1 MTRPIVVV
9 GSLNVDLVVR
19 VPRFPAPGETVVGT
33 DYAVFP
39 GGKGANQAVAAARLG
54 GDVHMVG
61 RVGNDDNGRLLLAS
75 LASAGVDAGG
85 VRVDADAPTG
95 TAVIT
100 IDGAGQNMIAIV
112 PGANGRLRPDDVEA
126 RRSVLASA
134 VVVLLQLEVA
144 FDVVEGAAR
153 LGREAGATV
162 VLDPAPARPEA
173 LPLLARVD
181 VVTPNETELACL
193 VGAPSGPRGIEEAAR
208 LARVLLDR
216 GAKSV
221 IAKLGT
227 LGALEVTTAG
237 RRFWPA
243 HAVDAVDTTAA
254 GDVWNGAFAA
264 ALAEGRSVD
273 DAGAFASAAAAISVT
288 RPGAQPSM
296 PTRVEVERFLEE
308 RQEHGT

>member
-33 DYAVFP
+33 GFAVFP

-61 RVGNDDNGRLLLAS
+61 RVGDDDNGRLLLAS

-85 VRVDADAPTG
+85 VRVDADATTG

-100 IDGAGQNMIAIV
+100 IDGAGQNTIAIV
-112 PGANGRLRPDDVEA
+112 AGANGRLRPGDVEA
-126 RRSVLASA
+126 QRSLLEAA
-134 VVVLLQLEVA
+134 VVLLLQLEVA
-144 FDVVEGAAR
+144 LDVVEAAAR
-153 LGREAGATV
+153 LGRGAGATV
-162 VLDPAPARPEA
+162 ILDPAPARSEV
-173 LPLLARVD
+173 LPLLGRAD

-193 VGAPSGPRGIEEAAR
+193 AGAPSAPGSVEEAAG

-221 IAKLGT
+221 IAKLGA
-227 LGALEVTTAG
+227 LGALEVTAAG

-243 HAVDAVDTTAA
+243 HTVDAMDTTAA
-254 GDVWNGAFAA
+254 GDVWNGAFAV

-296 PTRVEVERFLEE
+296 PTRAEVEHFLAEE
-308 RQEHGT
+308 KDNGT